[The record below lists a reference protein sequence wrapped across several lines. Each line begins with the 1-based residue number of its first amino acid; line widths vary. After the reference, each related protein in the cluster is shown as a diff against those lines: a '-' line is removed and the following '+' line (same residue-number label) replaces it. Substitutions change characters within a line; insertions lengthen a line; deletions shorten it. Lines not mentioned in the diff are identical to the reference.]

1 MAIRSEYVAGWIDT
15 TIHDFLS
22 EIEEPS
28 SSMGYVLI
36 TCLDSCFDVASL
48 VKQSDHLAGLN
59 GQCRRMG
66 NSVWLTIRQLLAA
79 ERRGRIFFGFDE
91 IWFFPHPPNRPKPPE
106 IVITG
111 PNRINDPVLD
121 RLTGWMQ
128 SSGCS
133 LGLGD
138 GTGMNFCARL
148 RGVARH
154 LVSALSEANSTT
166 YDAGSETL

>member
-1 MAIRSEYVAGWIDT
+1 MAIRAEYVAGWIDT

-22 EIEEPS
+22 DIDEPS
-28 SSMGYVLI
+28 SSMSYVLV

-48 VKQSDHLAGLN
+48 LKRSESLAGLSKQYQQI
-59 GQCRRMG
+59 GSG
-66 NSVWLTIRQLLAA
+66 VLLTIRQLLAA
-79 ERRGRIFFGFDE
+79 ERRTRIFFGFDE
-91 IWFFPHPPNRPKPPE
+91 IWFFPHPPNRPKPHE

-111 PNRINDPVLD
+111 PNRINDPVPD

-128 SSGCS
+128 TSGCS

-154 LVSALSEANSTT
+154 LVSALSEANSTAYHT
-166 YDAGSETL
+166 GSETF